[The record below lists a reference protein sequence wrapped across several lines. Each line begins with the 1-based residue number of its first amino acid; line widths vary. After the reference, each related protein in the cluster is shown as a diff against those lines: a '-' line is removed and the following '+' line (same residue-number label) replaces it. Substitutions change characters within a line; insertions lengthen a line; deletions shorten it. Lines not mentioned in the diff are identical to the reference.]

1 VVGSLANIIAVERA
15 RDAGVVLTF
24 AEHARCGVPMT
35 LASFLI
41 ALAWLAL
48 LGYAAP

>member
-1 VVGSLANIIAVERA
+1 VVGSLANVIAIERA

-35 LASFLI
+35 LASCLI
-41 ALAWLAL
+41 ALAWLFFP
-48 LGYAAP
+48 GQVGS

>member
-1 VVGSLANIIAVERA
+1 MVGSLANVIAIERA

-35 LASFLI
+35 LASFLL
-41 ALAWLAL
+41 ALAWLFL
-48 LGYAAP
+48 LGQVGS